1 MKFRHARPL
10 VAAIVSGVMVAAG
23 VVFTSPA
30 TAAGPAATLAN
41 LAGESTDTT
50 VDPTETTT
58 SPTAEETTT
67 SPTPEQTTTSPT
79 PEQTTTEP
87 TTPPTTPP
95 TTEPTTTPTTDPT
108 TTAPTTGPT
117 GDASAPTGTFRVNA
131 TSLWLGQSVQ
141 LSQTSADFQDDT
153 DTDPQIT
160 RVVNWGDGT
169 TQTLAAGASSATK
182 QYTRVASYTITVTM
196 TDRAGNA
203 RALTR
208 AVAVANPSGKY
219 SLSRSSVYQG
229 YPFAVK
235 ITSLPAGTRYVS
247 IDWGNNY
254 RSSLS
259 PKTGSYNTSL
269 LYDWDA
275 TNGRWDTSRKIT
287 GARTLKIAFWNANGW
302 SAYRAIGTVRVQADA
317 VRPSLSITKPSKPSR
332 VSSWKTVRGTASDK
346 ASGVTHVWMTVAR
359 STSSGKL
366 YCLTPQRKWKRFYTD
381 AQFMTYCSNNGV
393 RVTVSKGKW
402 AVRMP
407 SGVSRGQFLVYAW
420 TFDRAGNLTERAR
433 QVTLTKS

>member
-1 MKFRHARPL
+1 MKSRHTRPL
-10 VAAIVSGVMVAAG
+10 VAAIVSGVLVAGG
-23 VVFTSPA
+23 VVVTSPA
-30 TAAGPAATLAN
+30 SAVGPATTRVDLAD
-41 LAGESTDTT
+41 ESTDPT

-58 SPTAEETTT
+58 SPTPDETTT
-67 SPTPEQTTTSPT
+67 Q
-79 PEQTTTEP
+79 
-87 TTPPTTPP
+87 P
-95 TTEPTTTPTTDPT
+95 TTEPTTTPPTTDPTTTPPTTGPTTTPPTTDPT

-117 GDASAPTGTFRVNA
+117 GDTAAPTGTFRVNA

-141 LSQTSADFQDDT
+141 LSQTAADFQDDT
-153 DTDPQIT
+153 DTDAQIT

-169 TQTLAAGASSATK
+169 TQTLAAGAVGATK
-182 QYTRVASYTITVTM
+182 QYSRVASFTITVTM
-196 TDRAGNA
+196 TDRAGHA

-208 AVAVANPSGKY
+208 TVAVTNPAAKY
-219 SLSRSSVYQG
+219 SLSRAGVYQG

-235 ITSLPAGTRYVS
+235 ISSLPAGARYMS

-259 PKTGSYNTSL
+259 PKTGTYNTSL
-269 LYDWDA
+269 LYDWDPA
-275 TNGRWDTSRKIT
+275 SRQWNLSRKIT

-302 SAYRAIGTVRVQADA
+302 SAYRAIGTVRVYADA
-317 VRPSLSITKPSKPSR
+317 VKPSLTITKPSPSNR
-332 VSSWKTVRGTASDK
+332 VGSWKTIRGTASDK

-359 STSSGKL
+359 STASGRL

-381 AQFMTYCSNNGV
+381 AQFQTYCSNAGV
-393 RVTVSKGKW
+393 RVTVSKGRWSLKLP
-402 AVRMP
+402 A
-407 SGVSRGQFLVYAW
+407 GVTRGQFLVYAW